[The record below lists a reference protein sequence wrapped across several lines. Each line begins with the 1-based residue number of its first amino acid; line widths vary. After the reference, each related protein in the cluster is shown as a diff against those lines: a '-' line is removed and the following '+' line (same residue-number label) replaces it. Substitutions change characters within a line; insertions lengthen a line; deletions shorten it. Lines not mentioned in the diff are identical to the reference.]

1 MSGAERAMERMAPRD
16 HEVDHEFDSAL
27 IAAAMERADRLGWRR
42 VTVVDAA
49 RDAAL
54 PLHEVRQRFPFRA
67 TLLLRLGILADQAA
81 LVDEATPDGDQQGSV
96 RERLFDMLMRRIDV
110 LQQYRAG
117 VRAVLRALP
126 LDPPLALLLSAATTD
141 SIRWIAA
148 AAGIDTTGL
157 AGALRVKGVAA
168 VWLQTVREW
177 DRDDS
182 PDLSGTMAGLDR
194 ALDRAE
200 RFASTLSRPLFGGG
214 AVPADPFEAEA
225 EAGGGTTVM
234 GSGTGIVP
242 LADEPF
248 AD

>member
-1 MSGAERAMERMAPRD
+1 MSPNEHA
-16 HEVDHEFDSAL
+16 FDAAL
-27 IAAAMERADRLGWRR
+27 IAAAMQRAEQSGWRR

-54 PLHEVRQRFPFRA
+54 PLDEVRQRFPFRA
-67 TLLLRLGILADQAA
+67 TVLLRLGILADQAA
-81 LVDEATPDGDQQGSV
+81 LVDDGTPAGGV

-126 LDPPLALLLSAATTD
+126 LDPPLAMLLAAATTD

-148 AAGIDTTGL
+148 AAGIDTTGPV
-157 AGALRVKGVAA
+157 GALRVKGVAA
-168 VWLQTVREW
+168 VWLRCVQAW

-182 PDLSGTMAGLDR
+182 PDLSETMAALDK

-200 RFASTLSRPLFGGG
+200 WLAGMLSRPLFDRRGDVGD
-214 AVPADPFEAEA
+214 AEELDIAPDPLSEPPMPDE
-225 EAGGGTTVM
+225 
-234 GSGTGIVP
+234 P
-242 LADEPF
+242 LAP
-248 AD
+248 A